1 MKQTVIDV
9 LIYLFDH
16 YVEDNDNIAL
26 TPNQDKL
33 KSQLI
38 QAGFGDSQVNR
49 AFDWLEGLAIQS
61 QNEDEDENQKEV
73 DEELIIDPNVNSFR
87 VYTSLE
93 EQKLNLEAQGF
104 IFFLQQAGVL
114 STSDRELIID
124 RVMAL
129 DEIDIDMEKLKWVIL
144 MVLFNRTDN
153 QDTFNWIEDLVT
165 DGSDVVVH

>member
-61 QNEDEDENQKEV
+61 QNEDENENQKEV
-73 DEELIIDPNVNSFR
+73 DEELIIDPHVNSFR

>member
-61 QNEDEDENQKEV
+61 QNEEENEI
-73 DEELIIDPNVNSFR
+73 DEELIIDPHANSFR
-87 VYTSLE
+87 IYTSLE
-93 EQKLNLEAQGF
+93 EQKLNQEAQGF

-114 STSDRELIID
+114 SASDRELIID

-129 DEIDIDMEKLKWVIL
+129 DETEIDMEKLKWVIL
-144 MVLFNRTDN
+144 MVLFNRTEN

-165 DGSDVVVH
+165 DGSDVVLH